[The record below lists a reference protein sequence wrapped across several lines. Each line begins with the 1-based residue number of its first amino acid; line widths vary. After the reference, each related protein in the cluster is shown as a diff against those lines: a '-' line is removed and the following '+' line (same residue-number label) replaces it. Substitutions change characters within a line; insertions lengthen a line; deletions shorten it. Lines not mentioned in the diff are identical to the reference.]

1 MSGNQQGNNNRRA
14 GPSNSNRNNAYN
26 DTRDH
31 DTRRDTYDDT
41 RRDTRRGAYD
51 DTRYNDTREDRM
63 RYDSRYEDTRPYDRP
78 RDTYNS
84 RYEDRRYNDSRG
96 DIRRYEDTR
105 NYDRRDDSRNEDTR
119 RGVYNDTRTNY
130 TRTNDTRTNDRRPPN
145 SNFNSKPQTSRPT
158 GASIAMA
165 AAAKAVNY
173 EKEEKEEE
181 KETKIQEKEKEKEQ
195 VKAVEKR
202 QSHYGATPLLQK
214 HIENLRTSSSKAYRM
229 NKQKDTTKTIREP
242 ESDLD
247 LEKTKKRC
255 AFAIIHF
262 GSNPVYLELEL
273 YFFKMLRQY
282 TNHDIIYLY
291 SVTDTPSSFVDTV
304 RPFVTNVVPYDDNQI
319 TYNVTF
325 NSGYSN
331 FNTLRTCNFIFAYT
345 LEQYDTVCIIESDLV
360 IMKPIDP
367 IFDLKTP
374 AVLTYYTGVPRL
386 NGQITNS
393 PKDVLENCQE
403 MGRINGGVMLIKPS
417 MKLFE
422 IYKSK
427 IPEVVQRGCKYPN
440 ETLFEYV
447 NNSYYNLPIQYN
459 LSHFLAK
466 PFKLREYGLTAND
479 IIVYHFNETK
489 YKHLDIIKTPL
500 DENGDNWLEII
511 QRDKKYEIKK
521 LPILHY
527 KNTVYDIHQPE
538 ISRLL
543 MDLEKTKA
551 KTKAITPVSSKKSEL
566 RPGSPLQ
573 LKTISA
579 SSSSSKKSSKKS
591 KSSSKS
597 SSSSSSSKKTK
608 SKKPRCPKGTRRSKK
623 TGNCEPYTPK

>member
-26 DTRDH
+26 DTRN
-31 DTRRDTYDDT
+31 DTRDNRNRGAYD
-41 RRDTRRGAYD
+41 DTRRGAYD
-51 DTRYNDTREDRM
+51 DTRYNDTRD
-63 RYDSRYEDTRPYDRP
+63 
-78 RDTYNS
+78 
-84 RYEDRRYNDSRG
+84 DRRYNDSRG

-119 RGVYNDTRTNY
+119 RGVYNDTRTN
-130 TRTNDTRTNDRRPPN
+130 DTRTNDRRPSN
-145 SNFNSKPQTSRPT
+145 SNFNSNSKPQSSRPT

-165 AAAKAVNY
+165 AAAKAVIY
-173 EKEEKEEE
+173 EKEETEE

-214 HIENLRTSSSKAYRM
+214 HIENLRTSSSKAYTM

-242 ESDLD
+242 D

-291 SVTDTPSSFVDTV
+291 SVTDTPTSFVDTV

-325 NSGYSN
+325 KSGYSN

-360 IMKPIDP
+360 IMKSIDP
-367 IFDLKTP
+367 IFDLKSP

-386 NGQITNS
+386 NGQINNN
-393 PKDVLENCQE
+393 PKDVLANCQE

-417 MKLFE
+417 MKMFE
-422 IYKSK
+422 MYKSK

-543 MDLEKTKA
+543 MDLEKSKD
-551 KTKAITPVSSKKSEL
+551 KAITPVSSKKSEL

-573 LKTISA
+573 LETRSA
-579 SSSSSKKSSKKS
+579 SSKKSSSKS
-591 KSSSKS
+591 SSKKSSSKS

-623 TGNCEPYTPK
+623 TGNCEPYRPK